1 MSADILFFLAC
12 SLLYAV
18 ACSCDE
24 DYYSSSDYVI
34 YYHVGYGNV
43 VNLQNLCYY
52 SLFSTSKSSTVQR
65 ADHSTISYL
74 FLWAQQLL
82 TMIK

>member
-1 MSADILFFLAC
+1 MFFFLAC
-12 SLLYAV
+12 SCYMQWHARV
-18 ACSCDE
+18 TKNTSPD
-24 DYYSSSDYVI
+24 SSDYVI
-34 YYHVGYGNV
+34 YDYVGYGNV